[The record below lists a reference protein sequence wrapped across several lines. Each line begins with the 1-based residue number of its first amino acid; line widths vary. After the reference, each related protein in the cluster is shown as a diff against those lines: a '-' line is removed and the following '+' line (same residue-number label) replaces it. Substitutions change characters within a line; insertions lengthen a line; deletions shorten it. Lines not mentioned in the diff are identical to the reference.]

1 VGRPRRSVRSFGGN
15 MNEKLE
21 VKWPWSLIYIE
32 YADELIAQIKEAL
45 PPEHELQKHELF
57 PGIKWERRP
66 IFIVDDDTTDQ
77 TIFMNFE
84 KMRRWKKTKYKVPT
98 MRVFKNVAEVA
109 QMIERDHVAE
119 CAKYNPD
126 GTRK

>member
-1 VGRPRRSVRSFGGN
+1 
-15 MNEKLE
+15 MKDTLD

-32 YADELIAQIKEAL
+32 YADEFIGQIKEAL
-45 PPEHELQKHELF
+45 PPRHELQEHEIF

-66 IFIVDDDTTDQ
+66 IFIVDDDTTGQ

-84 KMRRWKKTKYKVPT
+84 RMKRWKKTKYKVPT
-98 MRVFKNVAEVA
+98 MRVFKNDAEVA

>member
-1 VGRPRRSVRSFGGN
+1 
-15 MNEKLE
+15 MKDTLE
-21 VKWPWSLIYIE
+21 IKWPWTLIYIE

-45 PPEHELQKHELF
+45 PPQHEIQGHEIF

-66 IFIVDDDTTDQ
+66 IYIVDDDTTDER
-77 TIFMNFE
+77 ILMNFE
-84 KMRRWKKTKYKVPT
+84 KLKRWKKTKYKVPT
-98 MRVFKNVAEVA
+98 MRVFTDTAEMA
-109 QMIERDHVAE
+109 QMIQRDHLAE

>member
-1 VGRPRRSVRSFGGN
+1 
-15 MNEKLE
+15 MKDTLE

-45 PPEHELQKHELF
+45 PPDHELQKHEIF

-66 IFIVDDDTTDQ
+66 IFIVDDDTTGQ
-77 TIFMNFE
+77 TIYMNFE
-84 KMRRWKKTKYKVPT
+84 RMKRCKKTKHRVPT
-98 MRVFKNVAEVA
+98 MRIFNDYAEVA
-109 QMIERDHVAE
+109 EMIERDHAAE